1 LVNSEPKQVLK
12 LLFLTLKQNIMTTT
26 IKITEK
32 KKNGATEIL
41 VDSQYYNEDLMYQE
55 VTIDTYMAQTR
66 KEQFIEMLKAI

>member
-1 LVNSEPKQVLK
+1 
-12 LLFLTLKQNIMTTT
+12 MTTT

-32 KKNGATEIL
+32 KKRGATEIL
-41 VDSQYYNEDLMYQE
+41 VDSEIYNEDLMYQE

>member
-1 LVNSEPKQVLK
+1 
-12 LLFLTLKQNIMTTT
+12 MTKT

-32 KKNGATEIL
+32 KKRGATEIL
-41 VDSQYYNEDLMYQE
+41 VDSQYYNEDEMYQQ